1 MFHAKHLGRAQVP
14 RAEKSHADGPGARGP
29 GARGPGARVRR
40 SRGSDG
46 NAGSLGVAVRF
57 PAFGRPAFRSAL
69 VEASLQRV
77 GIEPV
82 ARILSPELGH
92 EPS

>member
-14 RAEKSHADGPGARGP
+14 RAVKSHADGPGAL
-29 GARGPGARVRR
+29 GPGARVRR
-40 SRGSDG
+40 SRGPDG

-57 PAFGRPAFRSAL
+57 PAFGRPAFSSAL

>member
-1 MFHAKHLGRAQVP
+1 MFHAKHLGRAPGP

-29 GARGPGARVRR
+29 GARVRR
-40 SRGSDG
+40 SRGPDG

>member
-14 RAEKSHADGPGARGP
+14 RAEKSHADGP

-92 EPS
+92 EPG

>member
-1 MFHAKHLGRAQVP
+1 MFHAKHRGRAQVP
-14 RAEKSHADGPGARGP
+14 RAEKSHADGP

>member
-14 RAEKSHADGPGARGP
+14 RAEKSHADGP

-57 PAFGRPAFRSAL
+57 PAFRSAL

>member
-29 GARGPGARVRR
+29 GARVRR

-46 NAGSLGVAVRF
+46 NASSLGVAVRF

>member
-29 GARGPGARVRR
+29 GARGRR

>member
-14 RAEKSHADGPGARGP
+14 LAEKSHADGP

>member
-1 MFHAKHLGRAQVP
+1 MFHAKHLGRARVP
-14 RAEKSHADGPGARGP
+14 RAEKSHADGP

>member
-14 RAEKSHADGPGARGP
+14 RAEESHADGP

-40 SRGSDG
+40 SRGPDG

>member
-29 GARGPGARVRR
+29 GARVRSARGP
-40 SRGSDG
+40 DG
-46 NAGSLGVAVRF
+46 DAGSLGVAVRF
-57 PAFGRPAFRSAL
+57 PAFGRSAFRSAL

-92 EPS
+92 EPG

>member
-14 RAEKSHADGPGARGP
+14 RAEKSYADGP

>member
-14 RAEKSHADGPGARGP
+14 RAEKSHADGP

-57 PAFGRPAFRSAL
+57 PAFGRAL

>member
-14 RAEKSHADGPGARGP
+14 RAEKSPADGP

>member
-1 MFHAKHLGRAQVP
+1 MFHVKHLGRAQVP
-14 RAEKSHADGPGARGP
+14 RAEKSHADGP